1 MASRTY
7 DNLLLLK
14 DAGAIVA
21 DAPAQVGGSA
31 RVLDVGNA
39 HMDGVA
45 IVDTSAIDFT
55 SVDETYVVRIQGST
69 TIGFGTPVELAAR
82 AITAVGRTEIPFNN
96 EVAGSYLQYIRAFND
111 TGGTTPS
118 INSTIF
124 IAKP

>member
-1 MASRTY
+1 MPSRTY

-31 RVLDVGNA
+31 RVIDVGNA

-45 IVDTSAIDFT
+45 VVDTGAIDFGN
-55 SVDETYVVRIQGST
+55 VDETYVVRIQGST
-69 TIGFGTPVELAAR
+69 NLAFTTPVELAAR

-96 EVAGSYLQYIRAFND
+96 EIAGTYLQYIRAFND

-118 INSTIF
+118 INNTIF